1 MFFRKKKVKKEKG
14 YLLVSIYEPNK
25 TTGGGLVNYI
35 FNRETKEFEKRKT
48 YIPQDTDYF
57 DTLEDIQNIICNNRS
72 YKRFLG
78 KPNAQLFYV
87 KTTVEETKTELI
99 PKITYQKLFYVP
111 SRMQLAIWEPRDD
124 E

>member
-1 MFFRKKKVKKEKG
+1 MFFKKKKEKKERG

-35 FNRETKEFEKRKT
+35 FNRDTEEFEKRKT
-48 YIPQDTDYF
+48 YIPQQSDYF
-57 DTLEDIQNIICNNRS
+57 ESLSEIQEIICNDRS

-87 KTTVEETKTELI
+87 KHTIEETDKELI
-99 PKITYQKLFYVP
+99 PKTTYQKLFYVP
-111 SRMQLAIWEPRDD
+111 SRMQLAIWEPRCD